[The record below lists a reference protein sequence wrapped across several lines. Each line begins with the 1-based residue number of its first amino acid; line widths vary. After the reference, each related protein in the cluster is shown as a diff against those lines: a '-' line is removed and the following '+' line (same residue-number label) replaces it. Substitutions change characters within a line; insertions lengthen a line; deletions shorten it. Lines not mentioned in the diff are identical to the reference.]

1 MFEKIKGAAADAA
14 VEKAQEV
21 LREFN
26 DTMPTIKALG
36 FSVSHITIGMGIVP
50 EIGATLIGSVEAIEQ
65 QKIKELI
72 ERHRENK
79 TLTFLLEALRAAS
92 NLKDQLSEVGFRG
105 VKVDMK
111 LGLPPKIEVG
121 LLSKT
126 NPVEA

>member
-14 VEKAQEV
+14 VEKAQEL

-36 FSVSHITIGMGIVP
+36 LSVSHITVGMGIVP
-50 EIGATLIGSVEAIEQ
+50 EIGATLIGSVEAVEQ

-121 LLSKT
+121 LLSKA